1 MRKFIVC
8 AALALS
14 LAVVAVGTAS
24 AKVKAK
30 KLTFGQDFWVGN
42 TLVKKGTYKVAY
54 DDKTGEVTFSDKETT
69 LARTT
74 VRAEKRKGSKA
85 GWDVVLS
92 SKDDGLA
99 LVSITF
105 PGDGQRLVV
114 GGDAA
119 GGGSQNGAA
128 ESPRR

>member
-14 LAVVAVGTAS
+14 LAALSVGTAS

-30 KLTFGQDFWVGN
+30 KLTFGQDFWVGG
-42 TLVKKGTYKVAY
+42 TLVKKGTYKIAY

-74 VRAEKRKGSKA
+74 VRAEKRVGSKG

-92 SKDDGLA
+92 PKDDGLA

-105 PGDGQRLVV
+105 PGDGQRLVI

-119 GGGSQNGAA
+119 GGGSHSGEAA
-128 ESPRR
+128 SPQK